1 MEKLDL
7 KDRKILYELDLN
19 SRQSDSEI
27 GRKVGLNKAMVSYR
41 INRLIEKGII
51 KKFYTMIDASRL
63 GYLSCRF
70 FLKFQYDDLEKEK
83 EIIDYFVSQP
93 YSWWV
98 PSIEG
103 PLDLAVILWTRDTY
117 EFYEIIKNVL
127 NKYKPFIK
135 DFLPGIY
142 AKFHQF
148 RRNYLLEKQ
157 EIVAEPVLTCFREKI
172 DVDKTDINILKIIA
186 ENARIPTVNIADKL
200 NLSSATISQRIKR
213 LTQKNVIQGYRAA
226 IDLGKIGYYWYKLRL
241 DLKDF
246 SRTKE
251 ILLYAKNHPNII
263 YAYEVIGGANL
274 ELEMELESYD
284 HFKVLSN
291 DLRKKFSDAIRFYD
305 YFLFYKEHK
314 ILYMPMTGCT

>member
-1 MEKLDL
+1 MEKLDV
-7 KDRKILYELDLN
+7 KDRKILYELDIDA
-19 SRQSDSEI
+19 RQSFSQL
-27 GRKVGLNKAMVSYR
+27 GKKVGLHKDVVAYR
-41 INRLIEKGII
+41 VKKLQEKGII
-51 KKFYTMIDASRL
+51 KNFYTMIDASRL

-70 FLKFQYDDLEKEK
+70 FMKFQYDDIDKEK
-83 EIIDYFVSQP
+83 EIINYFVSQP
-93 YSWWV
+93 NTWWV

-103 PLDLAVILWTRDTY
+103 QFDLAVILWAKDTY

-148 RRNYLLEKQ
+148 RRKYLVEKQ
-157 EIVAEPVLTCFREKI
+157 KIDIKPVLTCFREKI
-172 DVDKTDINILKIIA
+172 DVDQTDINILKIIA
-186 ENARIPTVNIADKL
+186 NNARIPAVEVAEKL
-200 NLSSATISQRIKR
+200 NLSSRTITQRIKR

-226 IDLGKIGYYWYKLRL
+226 IDLGKIGYYWYKIRL

-274 ELEMELESYD
+274 ELEVEIESYD
-284 HFKVLSN
+284 HFKELCN
-291 DLRKKFSDAIRFYD
+291 DLRNKFSDVITYYD
-305 YFLFYKEHK
+305 HFLFYKEHK
-314 ILYMPMTGCT
+314 ILYMPMTS

>member
-7 KDRKILYELDLN
+7 KDRKILFELDLN

-27 GRKVGLNKAMVSYR
+27 GRKVGLNKGMVNYR

-51 KKFYTMIDASRL
+51 KNFYTMIDASRL

-70 FLKFQYDDLEKEK
+70 FMKFQYDDLDKEK
-83 EIIDYFVSQP
+83 EIIDYFVSLP
-93 YSWWV
+93 YTWWV

-103 PLDLAVILWTRDTY
+103 QLDLAVILWTKDTY
-117 EFYEIIKNVL
+117 EFYEIIKDVL
-127 NKYKPFIK
+127 NKYKLFIK

-148 RRNYLLEKQ
+148 RRNYLIDEQKLD
-157 EIVAEPVLTCFREKI
+157 INPVLTCCREKI
-172 DVDKTDINILKIIA
+172 DVDQTDIDILRIIA
-186 ENARIPTVNIADKL
+186 ADARIPTVKIADKL
-200 NLSSATISQRIKR
+200 NLSSATITQRIKR
-213 LTQKNVIQGYRAA
+213 LTQRDVIQGYRAA
-226 IDLGKIGYYWYKLRL
+226 IDLGKMGYYWYKLRL
-241 DLKDF
+241 DLEDF

-274 ELEMELESYD
+274 ELEMEMESYD
-284 HFKVLSN
+284 HFKELCN
-291 DLRKKFSDAIRFYD
+291 DLRIKFSDVIRYYD
-305 YFLFYKEHK
+305 HFLFYKEHK
-314 ILYMPMTGCT
+314 ILYMPMTG